1 MARYTPGS
9 VFDDLLRLE
18 LNKIA
23 QAMETANERLS
34 LEMLHKAPVKY
45 RDGTIVL
52 ADGTNWNPGA
62 GAGYYGYHSG
72 TWNKLG

>member
-62 GAGYYGYHSG
+62 GAGFYGFHSG